1 MSLNKSTISSFNNEI
16 KNELKVDNKDSKINQ
31 TNILLPKNINNNI
44 SLNEEKNNNKKEEK
58 KDNSSSSGDYEDADD
73 SNIKESLGYKNSI
86 KKINS
91 NDNNINLSENN
102 ENKKEEIK
110 KFIPNVFTIEDESES
125 EKEENNIL
133 MKVKN

>member
-91 NDNNINLSENN
+91 NDN
-102 ENKKEEIK
+102 KKEEIK
-110 KFIPNVFTIEDESES
+110 KDIKNLNAIDKIISFIIKFWI
-125 EKEENNIL
+125 
-133 MKVKN
+133 KNKNH